1 MQAAET
7 GSQQA
12 KNPILPEAN
21 EIIWGS
27 LAFVVLLIAMWKFA
41 FPAVTKMMNDRT
53 ERIRRNLDD
62 AERVKGEAQ
71 SILDEYQRQLADAK
85 SEANRIIEEARQTA
99 ESLRRDL
106 MARAESEVAEL
117 RVRASEEVAAAQDRA
132 LSDLQSRIATLAI
145 EAAEKVVE
153 KNLDRATNM
162 ALVENYIQSV

>member
-1 MQAAET
+1 MHVLALVLQAAET

-27 LAFVVLLIAMWKFA
+27 LAFIVLLIGMWKFA
-41 FPAVTKMMNDRT
+41 FPAVTTMMNDRT

-71 SILDEYQRQLADAK
+71 SILEEYQRQLADAK

-106 MARAESEVAEL
+106 MARALPRSIDDRMQGSIPPGSQDHRERSWT
-117 RVRASEEVAAAQDRA
+117 ASCQIR
-132 LSDLQSRIATLAI
+132 SDSCRL
-145 EAAEKVVE
+145 
-153 KNLDRATNM
+153 
-162 ALVENYIQSV
+162 